1 MEKINPEISVF
12 TAFPNNGYLA
22 LVFQDNGVAFTANC
36 KKKDAYEGLLEV
48 CAHFLLDAIDDVRP
62 NIQELKQNPE
72 MTEEDMEKIDR
83 YATAVAAAHAA
94 FCQALESRLS
104 IGSVAKQLEAN
115 GLPSIFAKMLATGM
129 EMFPGKFERA
139 DTDDDCDEEDSDD
152 SDDEYNLD

>member
-62 NIQELKQNPE
+62 NIQELKQSSE
-72 MTEEDMEKIDR
+72 MSDEDMEKIDR
-83 YATAVAAAHAA
+83 YAAAVAAAHSA

-115 GLPSIFAKMLATGM
+115 GLPSVFAKMLATGM
-129 EMFPGKFERA
+129 EMFPGKFERV
-139 DTDDDCDEEDSDD
+139 DTDDDCDEEDDDSSDD
-152 SDDEYNLD
+152 NDNLD